1 MRPLADTS
9 ISAMGHDG
17 GWRPLPVASS
27 TQAPTLLAC
36 IQLGPSDY
44 TVRATDM
51 ANLWVESLDM
61 KAIKVRGW
69 SENTTID
76 PSDSTENMSKLLSC
90 LCAALEPSHD
100 DHAKTSMS
108 LSRASLS
115 DAGEGGLTIHIT
127 CELPGLQPL
136 KWPMHLRKAS
146 SSSIASTLVLPL
158 VEAQYLRAQEIESLT
173 TILSQ
178 KDAVLN
184 KLLDKLE
191 ATGTGLEHI
200 FNQLSGKKKISR
212 ASAAEKVKGL
222 APFDWQQWKRG
233 SDQKKGPP
241 DTDSLVREVF
251 QEGNVKGCESL
262 DNEES
267 PKLDR
272 WWLDLKGTL
281 QILQPGRA
289 PDVQQRAPLSH
300 AEHESL
306 DEHGDGDRDGDDDFQ
321 VQETP
326 PHLVSRSKSE
336 KIVHTT
342 AVDSE
347 STDSE
352 DNEPMASN
360 PKTDGSPAPQSVP
373 KPSMGRMGAI
383 GGKKS
388 PPQKRAASSE
398 PSTRIHQ
405 DEPDAETA
413 SDASGDDGNETAS
426 TVDPSPP
433 PSPKKK
439 AVSSKSRMGQI
450 GAKNRLTE
458 AETAQKDNDTIPSR
472 PARLGVMGKIQS
484 PREMDGKT
492 EAGPDA
498 RGRQTLTNA
507 HRAKEEPRETS
518 TERADRRREELKK
531 ELEKKAAMG
540 PAKKK
545 RKF

>member
-1 MRPLADTS
+1 
-9 ISAMGHDG
+9 MGHDG
-17 GWRPLPVASS
+17 SWRPLPVASS

-36 IQLGPSDY
+36 IELGPSDY
-44 TVRATDM
+44 TVRVTDM

-69 SENTTID
+69 AENTTID

-90 LCAALEPSHD
+90 LCAALEPSHE
-100 DHAKTSMS
+100 DHERTSMS

-115 DAGEGGLTIHIT
+115 DAGEGGLTVHIT
-127 CELPGLQPL
+127 CDLSGLQPL

-146 SSSIASTLVLPL
+146 STSMTSTLIVPL
-158 VEAQYLRAQEIESLT
+158 VEAQYARALEIRALT
-173 TILSQ
+173 TILSK

-212 ASAAEKVKGL
+212 ASAAEKIKGL

-233 SDQKKGPP
+233 NDRQKEPP
-241 DTDSLVREVF
+241 NTESLVREVF
-251 QEGNVKGCESL
+251 KEGNVKGCESL
-262 DNEES
+262 DNGES
-267 PKLDR
+267 SRLDR

-281 QILQPGRA
+281 QVLQPGRA
-289 PDVQQRAPLSH
+289 PDVQQQAPLSRTD
-300 AEHESL
+300 HESL
-306 DEHGDGDRDGDDDFQ
+306 DEHSDDEKDGDDDFQ

-326 PHLVSRSKSE
+326 PHLTSRSKSE

-342 AVDSE
+342 TANSE

-352 DNEPMASN
+352 DNELMASSS
-360 PKTDGSPAPQSVP
+360 KASGSPAPQFVP
-373 KPSMGRMGAI
+373 KPPIGRMGAI

-388 PPQKRAASSE
+388 PPQKRAASPE

-405 DEPDAETA
+405 DEPDADTA

-433 PSPKKK
+433 SSPKKK
-439 AVSSKSRMGQI
+439 AISSKGRMGQI
-450 GAKNRLTE
+450 GAKKSGLAK
-458 AETAQKDNDTIPSR
+458 AETAQKDNNAIPSR
-472 PARLGVMGKIQS
+472 PARLGVIGKAKNS
-484 PREMDGKT
+484 RELEGT
-492 EAGPDA
+492 SEAGPDA
-498 RGRQTLTNA
+498 RGRQTFTNPPK
-507 HRAKEEPRETS
+507 AKEEPRETS